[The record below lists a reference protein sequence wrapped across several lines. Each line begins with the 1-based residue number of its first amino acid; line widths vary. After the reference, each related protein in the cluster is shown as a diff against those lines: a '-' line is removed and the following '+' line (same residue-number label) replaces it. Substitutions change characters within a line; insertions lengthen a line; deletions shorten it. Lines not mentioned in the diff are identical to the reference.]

1 MIRVNLYEQIGGRA
15 ATMPRWAAW
24 LAMAASLVI
33 GVVLFLLAASLALIL
48 LPVAAL
54 AGAIAI
60 WRLRSRLKAAGF
72 GQPGPVPGE
81 PRGARPGEIIDA
93 EYRVIEPNEPPRR

>member
-1 MIRVNLYEQIGGRA
+1 MISPGRA
-15 ATMPRWAAW
+15 PRGSPGTGPGW
-24 LAMAASLVI
+24 
-33 GVVLFLLAASLALIL
+33 
-48 LPVAAL
+48 PKPAAL
-54 AGAIAI
+54 S
-60 WRLRSRLKAAGF
+60 RLRSRLKAAGF